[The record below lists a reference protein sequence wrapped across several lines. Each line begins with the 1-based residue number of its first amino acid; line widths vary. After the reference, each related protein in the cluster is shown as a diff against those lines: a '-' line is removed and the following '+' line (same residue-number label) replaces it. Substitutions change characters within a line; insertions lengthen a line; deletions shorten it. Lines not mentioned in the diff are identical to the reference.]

1 LFLDALRSHLSNM
14 CKYNMA
20 DKFKNFPTQTT
31 NLIPTECSITTKSS
45 TKVTLELSTP
55 VESHCNET
63 NALTNNDSTVDYTE
77 TNEIINHAITGDI
90 TPNQANIT
98 VDISMT
104 DKVQQDSLSNDAT
117 TAMRSENS
125 RPPRNMK
132 REFSSVS
139 PAHTQEK
146 RSWKKRKRNQV
157 ELVHL
162 ITDVAAEVREHSG
175 YTVYINYCY
184 RPDKHVMLSF

>member
-1 LFLDALRSHLSNM
+1 M

-31 NLIPTECSITTKSS
+31 NLIPTECSVVKESF

-55 VESHCNET
+55 AESHCNKT
-63 NALTNNDSTVDYTE
+63 NALTNNDSAVDYTE
-77 TNEIINHAITGDI
+77 TNDIINHTITDDI

-98 VDISMT
+98 VDISMI
-104 DKVQQDSLSNDAT
+104 DKVQQNPLLSDAT
-117 TAMRSENS
+117 TAMRGENS
-125 RPPRNMK
+125 RLPRTMK

-146 RSWKKRKRNQV
+146 RARKKRKRNQV
-157 ELVHL
+157 DLVHL
-162 ITDVAAEVREHSG
+162 ITDVAAEVRENSG